1 MYVVV
6 NGGGKIG
13 EYLSTKL
20 LKNKH
25 DVAII
30 DLSEKRIDQL
40 TLALPGKALMICG
53 DGCDSE
59 FQADAG
65 AARADIFVATTG
77 SDDVN
82 LVSCEIASLVF
93 GVPRTIARV
102 NNPKNERIFR
112 RIGIEPV
119 SSTSV
124 ITRLIESE
132 ATEGAVHAVMS
143 LTQGDLVLTEVNIPK
158 RRGFGGGA
166 VVGAGDS
173 AVGGVGAVGAGAG
186 DSSAAAATVVGA
198 DEQQGRRVADIA
210 LPEGSLLVAV
220 GRGESLEIVKGST
233 VLYPGDAVICV
244 SKEGVEEA
252 VRDALL
258 AI

>member
-1 MYVVV
+1 MYVVI

-13 EYLSTKL
+13 EYLATKL

-93 GVPRTIARV
+93 GVPRAIARV

-112 RIGIEPV
+112 RIGIEAV

-158 RRGFGGGA
+158 RHGA
-166 VVGAGDS
+166 SGD
-173 AVGGVGAVGAGAG
+173 AVDG
-186 DSSAAAATVVGA
+186 DG
-198 DEQQGRRVADIA
+198 QQGRRVADIS

-233 VLYPGDAVICV
+233 VLNPGDAVICV
-244 SKEGVEEA
+244 SKEGLEGA

>member
-1 MYVVV
+1 MYVVI

-13 EYLSTKL
+13 EYLATKL
-20 LKNKH
+20 LGNHHK
-25 DVAII
+25 VAII
-30 DLSEKRIDQL
+30 EQNSKKIDHL
-40 TLALPGKALMICG
+40 ALALPGKALMIHG
-53 DGCDSE
+53 DGCDSI

-65 AARADIFVATTG
+65 AERADIFVATTG

-82 LVSCEIASLVF
+82 LVSCEVAGLVF

-112 RIGIEPV
+112 RIGIEAV
-119 SSTSV
+119 SSTTV

-132 ATEGAVHAVMS
+132 ATEGAVHAIMS
-143 LTQGDLVLTEVNIPK
+143 LTQGDLVVTEVTIP
-158 RRGFGGGA
+158 RRVAIGSGGG
-166 VVGAGDS
+166 GGGSAG
-173 AVGGVGAVGAGAG
+173 G
-186 DSSAAAATVVGA
+186 
-198 DEQQGRRVADIA
+198 EQEGRRVADIA

-233 VLYPGDAVICV
+233 VLYPGDAVICA
-244 SKEGVEEA
+244 SKEGVESA

-258 AI
+258 SL